1 MTVRT
6 ATRSDAFDWWPW
18 RLCPIDRYQRE
29 LDGFAGLGKLR
40 PIDQALCD
48 GGYAMPDL
56 LDPDEASAYL
66 QDWKGRIDKMAGD
79 TQAMSDRLAG
89 LRVSA
94 RDDDGIVEVTID
106 SGGALVDIDFTD
118 RIHRV
123 APGAVS
129 RAVLRA
135 LRSARIEAA
144 GRTREIVTETMGPDS
159 VAARTIADR
168 MEEQLR
174 KDPLE
179 GTRHDA

>member
-1 MTVRT
+1 
-6 ATRSDAFDWWPW
+6 
-18 RLCPIDRYQRE
+18 
-29 LDGFAGLGKLR
+29 
-40 PIDQALCD
+40 
-48 GGYAMPDL
+48 MPDL

-66 QDWKGRIDKMAGD
+66 EDWKGRIDRMAAG

-106 SGGALVDIDFTD
+106 SGGTLVDIDFTD

-123 APGAVS
+123 APGVVS

-135 LRSARIEAA
+135 LRAARLTVAR
-144 GRTREIVTETMGPDS
+144 RTREIVTETMGPDS
-159 VAARTIADR
+159 VAGRTIADR

-174 KDPLE
+174 RDPGE
-179 GTRHDA
+179 ETRRDG